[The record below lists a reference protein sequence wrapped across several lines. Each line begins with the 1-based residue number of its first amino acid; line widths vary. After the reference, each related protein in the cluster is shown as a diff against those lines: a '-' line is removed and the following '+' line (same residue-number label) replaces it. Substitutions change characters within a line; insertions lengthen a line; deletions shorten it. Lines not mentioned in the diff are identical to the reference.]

1 LAAQAS
7 DASAGRILWGTAAAG
22 AGIAGGAILLVLTV
36 DRSRWLNLGSLHL
49 LAGLFAISLICW
61 AVRVA
66 RRVSATASAGTFARR
81 AILVCAFIQFAFL
94 AATLILLAAGLL
106 ALAFG
111 AAIRSALLEA
121 LILTLI
127 VSFVTRIL
135 CLGIGNTSLVIEE
148 PRGKP
153 ATPYWEHKGEP

>member
-7 DASAGRILWGTAAAG
+7 DAGAGRILWGAAAAG

-36 DRSRWLNLGSLHL
+36 DWSRWLSLGSLYF

-61 AVRVA
+61 AVRVV
-66 RRVSATASAGTFARR
+66 RRVGPTASAGTFARR
-81 AILVCAFIQFAFL
+81 AIFACAFTQFAFL
-94 AATLILLAAGLL
+94 AATLILLAAGLM

-111 AAIRSALLEA
+111 AAIGSALLEA

-127 VSFVTRIL
+127 VSSVTRIL
-135 CLGIGNTSLVIEE
+135 CLGIGNAALVIEE

-153 ATPYWEHKGEP
+153 TTPYWEHRGKP

>member
-1 LAAQAS
+1 LAAEAP
-7 DASAGRILWGTAAAG
+7 DARTGRILWGTAAAG
-22 AGIAGGAILLVLTV
+22 AGVAGCAILLVQTV
-36 DRSRWLNLGSLHL
+36 DWSRWLSVDSLYF

-66 RRVSATASAGTFARR
+66 RRVSPRASAGTFARR
-81 AILVCAFIQFAFL
+81 AIFACAFTQFAFL
-94 AATLILLAAGLL
+94 AATVVLVAAELL

-111 AAIRSALLEA
+111 AAIGSALLEA

-135 CLGIGNTSLVIEE
+135 CLGIGNLALVIEE

-153 ATPYWEHKGEP
+153 TTPYWEHEGKP